1 MQLGISKT
9 TTKRSS
15 QVHYLQRHVLH
26 LNMAIVTVLEKGS
39 IQTDFVHSV
48 TAPRTVYIGAS
59 GWGWNASFALQWR
72 IICKPPGSVSRKI
85 PNLIPIELAYTSFR
99 LLNSKYARWS

>member
-1 MQLGISKT
+1 MDGMKHAEGESPQIDDLERQI
-9 TTKRSS
+9 
-15 QVHYLQRHVLH
+15 LH

-39 IQTDFVHSV
+39 IQTDFVHPV
-48 TAPRTVYIGAS
+48 TDSRTVYIGAS